1 VDLPEFFSNLDPTR
15 AIAHVG
21 FNIAI
26 HAEPDSLAAQLNSWA
41 KAHSALLGIGY
52 GDTVD
57 LVVDQLLLPV
67 SVESVPYI
75 FEQFVVGR
83 VVRVKGLSRL
93 HALNA
98 SAF

>member
-1 VDLPEFFSNLDPTR
+1 VLRLGVPGWQSFGDSERHLDPTR

-26 HAEPDSLAAQLNSWA
+26 HTEPDSLAAQLNSGA

-57 LVVDQLLLPV
+57 LVVGQLL
-67 SVESVPYI
+67 
-75 FEQFVVGR
+75 
-83 VVRVKGLSRL
+83 
-93 HALNA
+93 
-98 SAF
+98 